1 MKPSWS
7 SRRGTAAM
15 EWVPFGNRSA
25 NAEYFFDKRNEE
37 VGNYRKTLSMMSRF
51 VSNGRL
57 DKKLNLSTLKRKFL
71 IERISFTSERPTAYL
86 SIAFMFS
93 GNRSNQG

>member
-1 MKPSWS
+1 MGSFRKSV
-7 SRRGTAAM
+7 SRSG
-15 EWVPFGNRSA
+15 V
-25 NAEYFFDKRNEE
+25 FFDDRHEE
-37 VGNYRKTLSMMSRF
+37 AGHYAKTLSMMSRF

-57 DKKLNLSTLKRKFL
+57 DKKLNFSTLKRKFA
-71 IERISFTSERPTAYL
+71 IERISLSSERFTAYL

>member
-1 MKPSWS
+1 MEQPSWN
-7 SRRGTAAM
+7 SRRGM
-15 EWVPFGNRSA
+15 GSFRKSVSRSVV
-25 NAEYFFDKRNEE
+25 FFDDRYEE
-37 VGNYRKTLSMMSRF
+37 VGHYGQTLSMMSRF

-93 GNRSNQG
+93 VNRSNQG